1 MESLIEQVEER
12 PDDDLELQ
20 STFLENLISELE
32 KVEFFF
38 SENLKYY
45 KSRLKKISD
54 QLDYIKKNKHFK
66 KFKENLET
74 AVKEL
79 FKESNLMR
87 IYIEMNL
94 KAKTKI
100 VKKFM
105 KYTKFYKHRIEVDKI
120 TDNFIQKSNYLKD
133 PLPHIAEIQSSIEK
147 IFSTNFFEKH
157 SFNAVKILKDYSNPS
172 YFTQTQSFYFGF
184 SCGILSILFSLCV
197 LIGVYFN
204 IDMDDDAEFKMV
216 FPMFRGFLILCIYFW
231 FLGIN
236 TYAWNKA
243 NVNYRLCFGFKD
255 HYSNVISIF
264 KRAAAF
270 TTIFV
275 LLILCYLILRTKLPV
290 LSDLISFIP
299 VEITP
304 LLCWIF
310 LLFYTFFPIKIFNYP
325 GRVYLFNLL
334 IESCASI
341 FVKCEFK
348 HVWFTDQLT
357 SLIGTIRDIEY
368 TACYY
373 SHYANSFEE
382 KKILC
387 SNRRGVIL
395 LIGIFPHIIR
405 TLQCFRSIYDSKH
418 FFPQIINAGKYLIAI
433 IVAIFSFLASN
444 YAILDNIW
452 WLFALIS
459 TIYSYAWD
467 LKMDFGFLQHGANY
481 PLREKLSY
489 KNKMF
494 YYFCLIINL
503 FLRFMWVLTVS
514 PDVVYKF
521 IRPEFFLF
529 LIYTMEVFRRGMWN
543 FIRVEYK
550 HIEICKEFKVTLDVE
565 LPFKKNS
572 KGEFVLRNAPLVQI
586 EKMNRRLERIKSIK
600 YLDDLSKGSFRSS
613 LHSNKDRDKI
623 TVNPNNFENKNYFI
637 KSVSKTNLRESIIEL
652 EKASSKGYIKEYESS
667 DYKNNLNTYLKLF
680 YNKEKA
686 NNKK

>member
-1 MESLIEQVEER
+1 MESLIDQVEER
-12 PDDDLELQ
+12 SDDDIDLQ

-45 KSRLKKISD
+45 KSRLDKISD
-54 QLDYIKKNKHFK
+54 QLNYIKKNKPFK
-66 KFKENLET
+66 KFKVNLET
-74 AVKEL
+74 AIKEL
-79 FKESNLMR
+79 FKETNLIR
-87 IYIEMNL
+87 TFIDMNL

-100 VKKFM
+100 IKKFM
-105 KYTKFYKHRIEVDKI
+105 KYTKFYKNRIEVDKI
-120 TDNFIQKSNYLKD
+120 TDNFIQKSVYLKD
-133 PLPHIAEIQSSIEK
+133 PFTPISGIQSSIEK
-147 IFSTNFFEKH
+147 IFSTNFFEKY
-157 SFNAVKILKDYSNPS
+157 SFNSVKILKDYSNPS
-172 YFTQTQSFYFGF
+172 YFTQKQSFYFGF
-184 SCGILSILFSLCV
+184 SCGILTILFSLCV

-216 FPMFRGFLILCIYFW
+216 FPMFRGFLILCFYFW

-243 NVNYRLCFGFKD
+243 NINYRLCFGFKD
-255 HYSNVISIF
+255 HYSNVISVF
-264 KRAAAF
+264 KRAATF
-270 TTIFV
+270 TTIFIIT
-275 LLILCYLILRTKLPV
+275 ILCYLILRTKLPA
-290 LSDLISFIP
+290 LSDFISFIP

-304 LLCWIF
+304 LLCWIT
-310 LLFYTFFPIKIFNYP
+310 LLFYTFFPMKIFNYP
-325 GRVYLFNLL
+325 GRVYLLNLL

-368 TACYY
+368 TTCYY
-373 SHYANSFEE
+373 SHYSNSFEE

-387 SNRRGVIL
+387 SNRRSVIL
-395 LIGIFPHIIR
+395 LIATFPHILR
-405 TLQCFRSIYDSKH
+405 TLQCFRSIYDAKS
-418 FFPQIINAGKYLIAI
+418 FFPQIINAGKYFMAI

-444 YAILDNIW
+444 YAVLDNIW

-467 LKMDFGFLQHGANY
+467 IKMDFGFLQHGANY

-489 KNKMF
+489 KNKVF
-494 YYFCLIINL
+494 YYICLIINL

-565 LPFKKNS
+565 LPFKRNS
-572 KGEFVLRNAPLVQI
+572 KGEFVLRNAPLIHV
-586 EKMNRRLERIKSIK
+586 EKMNKRIQRIKSSK

-613 LHSNKDRDKI
+613 IHSNKDKERI
-623 TVNPNNFENKNYFI
+623 TLNPNSTDNKTYLI
-637 KSVSKTNLRESIIEL
+637 KSISKPNLRESQIEL
-652 EKASSKGYIKEYESS
+652 EKTNSRSFIKDYEPS
-667 DYKNNLNTYLKLF
+667 DYKNNLNTYLKF
-680 YNKEKA
+680 FNNKEK
-686 NNKK
+686 NKK